1 MKTNPLSQLGKHC
14 SVDTQKQVQA
24 VVKRGILAH
33 LEKEEHNRDNL
44 LGIKSALR
52 AATTSIE
59 KGIIH
64 HEIIEK
70 IEERLVTNTDL
81 HQSCRILT
89 F

>member
-64 HEIIEK
+64 HEIRACLKGQRI
-70 IEERLVTNTDL
+70 TNP
-81 HQSCRILT
+81 SCSI
-89 F
+89 